1 MNVDG
6 SVFQLLQRG
15 GVGDVIRDY
24 NGERVAGFAGNEQF
38 CDILRVE
45 IFLLGFAAIG
55 G

>member
-15 GVGDVIRDY
+15 GVGDVIRYY
-24 NGERVAGFAGNEQF
+24 NVERVAGFAGNVQC

-45 IFLLGFAAIG
+45 TLAIL
-55 G
+55 